1 MLAELI
7 VDFLPW
13 PGGRSKDSDR
23 GAEVIGK
30 LLSGRLYIPETDTP
44 EAITRA
50 LNESGWVDGEVL
62 AAGDLRQGKEPS
74 LVSMMTGT
82 ALIEVLRPRR
92 SKSLPRHFVLAVTRD
107 RVVAF
112 KTLSASDDNS
122 SDVYELWIRPDEF
135 GSWPRETVRLVDLAQ
150 GADST
155 AATLELDG
163 LDRVPVYGPNDPS
176 TGELL
181 ELLTG

>member
-1 MLAELI
+1 MVELI
-7 VDFLPW
+7 LDFLPW
-13 PGGRSKDSDR
+13 PRERRDRGTEVMKRVLSDR
-23 GAEVIGK
+23 LHVTETESPGAIK
-30 LLSGRLYIPETDTP
+30 
-44 EAITRA
+44 RA
-50 LNESGWVDGEVL
+50 LNESGWIDGEVL
-62 AAGDLRQGKEPS
+62 AAGDLRQGKKPS
-74 LVSMMTGT
+74 LVSMLTGT

-92 SKSLPRHFVLAVTRD
+92 SKSLPRHFVLAATRD

-112 KTLSASDDNS
+112 KTLGTSDDDL
-122 SDVYELWIRPDEF
+122 SDVYELWVRADEF
-135 GSWPRETVRLVDLAQ
+135 ASWPREAVRLVDLAQ

-163 LDRVPVYGPNDPS
+163 VDRVPVYGPNDPS